1 MLKRF
6 EKVTGSYIETIAGQK
21 RFAFSHSDTADFYD
35 LPERLQYSSY
45 PGSVLCFYDLVTG
58 KVYQPFDKRQNILYG
73 NPVYLENKYYFLQG
87 DFNCKLIKLYQW
99 VPDSCLQQVT
109 QLSIK
114 EVNLYNL
121 HIIGDIF
128 DRGPRADIIM
138 DEQFVCYYPQKF
150 SFPLGSSESAI
161 RIEGDKVYLEAW
173 VEEGWDSEK
182 NCATDRY
189 RYYDKLITRDFD
201 GNLLSEEVGSLYQ
214 APDGS
219 WWIG

>member
-45 PGSVLCFYDLVTG
+45 PGSVLRFYDLGTG
-58 KVYQPFDKRQNILYG
+58 KVYQPFDKRQDVLYG
-73 NPVYLENKYYFLQG
+73 NPVFLEGKYYFLQG
-87 DFNCKLIKLYQW
+87 DFSCNVIRLYQW

-109 QLSIK
+109 ELSIK

-121 HIIGDIF
+121 HIIGDSVHIVSQ
-128 DRGPRADIIM
+128 

-161 RIEGDKVYLEAW
+161 RIEEDTVYLETW

>member
-45 PGSVLCFYDLVTG
+45 PGSVLRFYDLGTG
-58 KVYQPFDKRQNILYG
+58 KVYQPFDKRQDVLYG
-73 NPVYLENKYYFLQG
+73 NPVFLEGKYYFLQG
-87 DFNCKLIKLYQW
+87 DFSCNAIRLYQW

-109 QLSIK
+109 ELSIK

-121 HIIGDIF
+121 HIIGDSVHIVSQ
-128 DRGPRADIIM
+128 

-189 RYYDKLITRDFD
+189 RYYNKLITRDFD

>member
-6 EKVTGSYIETIAGQK
+6 EKITGNAIETICGQN
-21 RFAFSHSDTADFYD
+21 RFAFSHSDTADFCD
-35 LPERLQYSSY
+35 LPERLQYGSY
-45 PGSVLCFYDLVTG
+45 PGSVLRFYDLFTG
-58 KVYQPFDKRQNILYG
+58 KVYQPFDKQQNVLYS

-87 DFNCKLIKLYQW
+87 DFSCKVIRLYRW
-99 VPDSCLQQVT
+99 DPDSCLQQVT
-109 QLSIK
+109 ELPIE

-121 HIIGDIF
+121 HIIGDSVHIVSQ
-128 DRGPRADIIM
+128 
-138 DEQFVCYYPQKF
+138 DEQFVCYYPQTF

-161 RIEGDKVYLEAW
+161 RIEEDKVYLEAW
-173 VEEGWDSEK
+173 VEEGWDAEK

-189 RYYDKLITRDFD
+189 RYYDKLIIRDFD

-219 WWIG
+219 WWLG

>member
-1 MLKRF
+1 M
-6 EKVTGSYIETIAGQK
+6 
-21 RFAFSHSDTADFYD
+21 
-35 LPERLQYSSY
+35 
-45 PGSVLCFYDLVTG
+45 
-58 KVYQPFDKRQNILYG
+58 
-73 NPVYLENKYYFLQG
+73 
-87 DFNCKLIKLYQW
+87 
-99 VPDSCLQQVT
+99 QQVT

-121 HIIGDIF
+121 HIIGDSVHIVSQ
-128 DRGPRADIIM
+128 

>member
-6 EKVTGSYIETIAGQK
+6 EKITGNAIETICGQN

-35 LPERLQYSSY
+35 LPERLQYGRY
-45 PGSVLCFYDLVTG
+45 PGSVLRFYDLFTG
-58 KVYQPFDKRQNILYG
+58 KVYQPFDKQQNVLYS
-73 NPVYLENKYYFLQG
+73 NPAYLENKYYFLQG
-87 DFNCKLIKLYQW
+87 DFSCKVIRLCRW
-99 VPDSCLQQVT
+99 DPDSCLQQVT
-109 QLSIK
+109 ELPIE

-121 HIIGDIF
+121 HIIGDSVHIVSQ
-128 DRGPRADIIM
+128 
-138 DEQFVCYYPQKF
+138 DEQFTCYYPQTF

-161 RIEGDKVYLEAW
+161 RIEEDKVYLTSW
-173 VEEGWDSEK
+173 VEEGWDTEK

-189 RYYDKLITRDFD
+189 RYYDKLIIRDFD

-219 WWIG
+219 WWLG

>member
-6 EKVTGSYIETIAGQK
+6 EKITGNAIETICGQN

-35 LPERLQYSSY
+35 LPERLQYGSY
-45 PGSVLCFYDLVTG
+45 PGSVLRFYDLFTG
-58 KVYQPFDKRQNILYG
+58 KVYQPFDKQQNVLYS

-87 DFNCKLIKLYQW
+87 DFSCKVIRLYRW
-99 VPDSCLQQVT
+99 EPDSCLQQVT
-109 QLSIK
+109 ELPIE

-121 HIIGDIF
+121 HIIGDSVHIVSQ
-128 DRGPRADIIM
+128 
-138 DEQFVCYYPQKF
+138 DEQFVCYYPQTF

-173 VEEGWDSEK
+173 VEEGWDAEK

-189 RYYDKLITRDFD
+189 RYYDKLIIRDFD

>member
-121 HIIGDIF
+121 HIIGDSVHIVSQ
-128 DRGPRADIIM
+128 
-138 DEQFVCYYPQKF
+138 DEQFICYYPQKF

-161 RIEGDKVYLEAW
+161 RIEEDTVYLETW
-173 VEEGWDSEK
+173 VEEGWDAEK
-182 NCATDRY
+182 
-189 RYYDKLITRDFD
+189 KLCTRPLP
-201 GNLLSEEVGSLYQ
+201 LL
-214 APDGS
+214 
-219 WWIG
+219 